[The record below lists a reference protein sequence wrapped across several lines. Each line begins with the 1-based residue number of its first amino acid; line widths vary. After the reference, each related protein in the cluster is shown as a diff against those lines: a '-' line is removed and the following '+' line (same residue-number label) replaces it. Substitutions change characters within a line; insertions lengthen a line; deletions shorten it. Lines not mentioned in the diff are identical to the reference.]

1 MLWQLLREREE
12 FIAELKDEIAR
23 LKGEKGRPKIKPSR
37 LEPSNKSSEEEEENN
52 HEATQKKE
60 KKKRAG
66 SAKRH
71 KTKELEIHETKII
84 QPSQTVPP
92 NSEFKGYQDYTVQ
105 ELIIKVH
112 NVRYRM
118 EIWITPTG
126 ETLRGELDPKLRE
139 QGHFGSTLKT
149 YILYQYYHCHVT
161 QPLLLEQLREWG
173 LDISAG
179 QLNKIIVEGKE
190 KYHP

>member
-1 MLWQLLREREE
+1 MNQKLSEIPQLLLSELSDREQMLWQLLREREE

-37 LEPSNKSSEEEEENN
+37 LEPSNKSSEDEVENN
-52 HEATQKKE
+52 NEATQNKE

-105 ELIIKVH
+105 ELIINVH
-112 NVRYRM
+112 NVRASY
-118 EIWITPTG
+118 G
-126 ETLRGELDPKLRE
+126 
-139 QGHFGSTLKT
+139 
-149 YILYQYYHCHVT
+149 
-161 QPLLLEQLREWG
+161 G
-173 LDISAG
+173 LD
-179 QLNKIIVEGKE
+179 NPNRRNFEGRIRPKAS
-190 KYHP
+190 